1 MLQYERFETILQT
14 LQKQS
19 SVRVTDL
26 SQMLGVSESTV
37 RRDIADLDRAGR
49 LKKVFGGAVP
59 AETGALDP
67 AETGIGSAGMDSFV
81 AEDSILDGPAFA
93 KRNVNVRSMDL
104 SVKERLRASEKNEV
118 ADYAASLIEAGD
130 LVYIDAG
137 TTTGSMIDRI
147 TCRQATYVTNGVR
160 HAIRLAARGCDV
172 YLLSGKV
179 KSSTEAVIGHDAVN
193 TLQKYHFSKAF
204 IGTDGVDEEHGLTTA
219 DIEESMVK
227 TEAIRRAG
235 EVYILADSSKF
246 GLVASIT
253 FAPLSSGTV
262 ITDRLT
268 QENYRSQTGIIEV
281 NKTDQL

>member
-26 SQMLGVSESTV
+26 SRMLGVSESTV

-59 AETGALDP
+59 ADAGKAGP
-67 AETGIGSAGMDSFV
+67 AENGSAGARGDAFV
-81 AEDSILDGPAFA
+81 AEDSITDGIDFGQ
-93 KRNVNVRSMDL
+93 RNVNVRSMDL
-104 SVKERLRASEKNEV
+104 RLKETLRTSEKTEV
-118 ADYAASLIEAGD
+118 ADYAASLIEEGD
-130 LVYIDAG
+130 LIYIDAG

-147 TCRQATYVTNGVR
+147 VCRDAVYVTNGVR
-160 HAIRLAARGCDV
+160 HAIRLAASGCNV

-193 TLQKYHFSKAF
+193 SLQKYHFSKAF
-204 IGTDGVDEEHGLTTA
+204 IGTDGIDEEYGLTTS

-227 TEAIRRAG
+227 TEAIRRSG
-235 EVYILADSSKF
+235 KVYILADSSKF

-262 ITDRLT
+262 ITDHLP
-268 QENYRSQTGIIEV
+268 QESFRSQTEIREV
-281 NKTDQL
+281 NKR